1 MLENCK
7 SAKER
12 WGGVNDIVDRWLQE
26 RQELLV
32 DYCGLSEVSSFDE
45 NNSEH
50 AQKLRHFCQTLVDY
64 VSAGHFEVYEQLM
77 KEGRDF
83 DDSSALKTAAGL
95 YQTIDV
101 TTEQLL
107 DFNDK
112 YQETDDLSALT
123 TDLSQ
128 IGQQLE
134 SRFEAEDKMIAVLH
148 VSHKD
153 MVA

>member
-32 DYCGLSEVSSFDE
+32 HYCALSGVDSFDE

-50 AQKLRHFCQTLVDY
+50 SQKTRHFCQTLVDY
-64 VSAGHFEVYEQLM
+64 VSAGHFEVYDQLI
-77 KEGRDF
+77 KEGQDF
-83 DDSSALKTAAGL
+83 DDKQALNAAAEL
-95 YQTIDV
+95 YKTIDA

-112 YQETDDLSALT
+112 YQETDDLSSLAQ
-123 TDLSQ
+123 DLSHA
-128 IGQQLE
+128 GQQLE